1 MNRGPMRNPHA
12 GLPFTAAD
20 MSDAAIAAALEDVS
34 VPTLLLSC
42 VHITGDA
49 GILDGPLRPQGLF
62 LNEVQGFMGE
72 EEKAQARAFALDVI
86 RAWRD
91 RGCPEP
97 APVGPALLKRMMDWL
112 VCETVPEEY
121 VQMLLE
127 EMELDGVDART
138 LASKD
143 GRAAA
148 DPAAAAALPVV
159 IIGCGM
165 SGLLAAI
172 RLKEAGFP
180 FVVIEKNPD
189 VGGTWFENTYPG
201 ARVDVGNHF
210 YCYSFEP
217 SDHWTEFFAR
227 QPELQAYFR
236 RVMEKHGVEPHVRW
250 NTEVLGATWN
260 EATATWTVALDS
272 GERLTARAVISAVG
286 QLNRPYV
293 PEVPGRFDGPAFHT
307 ARWDHTVDL
316 TGKRVVMIGAGAT
329 GFQVAPAIADRVGR
343 LTILQRS
350 AQWMFPNPSYH
361 AAVGPGVRWA
371 LRHLPFYGRW
381 YRFLLFWP
389 GCDKGLV
396 AAKVDPEWEPQSQS
410 VSAAN
415 DFARLMFTEWI
426 TSQLQ
431 DRPDLIAQV
440 VPDYPATGKRTL
452 QDNGSWLATLK
463 RPHVQ
468 LVRAGVARLEPD
480 GVVDANGVKHEADV
494 VVWATGF
501 RVNDLLLP
509 MAIVGRDGVDLRER
523 WGIRPRA
530 YLGMTVPG
538 FPNFFMLYGPGT
550 NLASGG
556 SLVFHAECEVRYVT
570 QCLQL
575 LAERGAAASDRGFAA
590 MEPRQDRDD
599 EWYARCQAELAL
611 TVWASPHIAHSFYK
625 NAAGEVHGLSP
636 WRLVDYWAWTRTVN
650 PDDYVWHAPP

>member
-1 MNRGPMRNPHA
+1 MRNPHA
-12 GLPFTAAD
+12 GLPFSAAD
-20 MSDAAIAAALEDVS
+20 ASDADIAAALADVS

-49 GILDGPLRPQGLF
+49 SILDGPLKPQGLF
-62 LNEVQGFMGE
+62 LNEVQGFMSE
-72 EEKAQARAFALDVI
+72 EDKAKARDFALGVI
-86 RAWRD
+86 RDWRD

-97 APVGPALLKRMMDWL
+97 APIGPALLKRMMDWL
-112 VCETVPEEY
+112 VCERVPDEY
-121 VQMLLE
+121 VAMLLE
-127 EMELDGVDART
+127 EMELDGGDAR
-138 LASKD
+138 K
-143 GRAAA
+143 AAPV
-148 DPAAAAALPVV
+148 DSTTAAALPVV
-159 IIGCGM
+159 VIGCGM

-172 RLKEAGFP
+172 RLQEAGFP
-180 FVVIEKNPD
+180 YVVIEKNAD
-189 VGGTWFENTYPG
+189 VGGTWFENGYPG

-236 RVMEKHGVEPHVRW
+236 RVMEKHGVDRHVRW
-250 NTEVLGATWN
+250 RTEVTGAVWDD
-260 EATATWTVALDS
+260 ATATWTVTLDD
-272 GERLTARAVISAVG
+272 GETLKARAVISAVG

-293 PEVPGRFDGPAFHT
+293 PDVPGRFDGPAFHT
-307 ARWDHTVDL
+307 ARWDHSVDL

-329 GFQVAPAIADRVGR
+329 GFQVAPAIADRVGH

-350 AQWMFPNPSYH
+350 AQWMFPNPNYH

-381 YRFLLFWP
+381 YRFLVFWP

-396 AAKVDPEWEPQSQS
+396 VAKVDPEWEPQARS

-426 TSQLQ
+426 TSQLG
-431 DRPDLIAQV
+431 DRPDLVDKV

-463 RPHVQ
+463 RPNVT
-468 LVRAGVARLEPD
+468 LVRSGVARLEPD
-480 GVVDANGVKHEADV
+480 GVVDSAGTKHAADV

-509 MAIVGRDGVDLRER
+509 MRIVGRGGVDLRER

-530 YLGMTVPG
+530 YLGMTVPD
-538 FPNFFMLYGPGT
+538 FPNLFMLYGPGT

-556 SLVFHAECEVRYVT
+556 SLIFHSECEVRYVI
-570 QCLQL
+570 QCLRL
-575 LAERGAAASDRGFAA
+575 LAERGLAA
-590 MEPRQDRDD
+590 MEPRRDRDD
-599 EWYARCQAELAL
+599 AWYERCQRELKT

-636 WRLVDYWAWTRTVN
+636 WRLVDFWAWTRTLD
-650 PDDYVWHAPP
+650 PDDYVLIERASDRV

>member
-1 MNRGPMRNPHA
+1 MNRRPMRNPHA
-12 GLPFTAAD
+12 GVPFTAAD
-20 MSDAAIAAALEDVS
+20 MSDAAIATALEDVS

-42 VHITGDA
+42 LHITGDA
-49 GILDGPLRPQGLF
+49 TLLDGPLKPQGLF
-62 LNEVQGFMGE
+62 LNEVQGFMSE
-72 EEKAQARAFALDVI
+72 EDKAKARAYALDVI
-86 RAWRD
+86 RSWRD

-97 APVGPALLKRMMDWL
+97 DPIGPDLLKRMMDWL
-112 VCETVPEEY
+112 VCESVPDEY

-127 EMELDGVDART
+127 EMELDGGDARA
-138 LASKD
+138 LAPV
-143 GRAAA
+143 A

-172 RLKEAGFP
+172 RLKDAGFP
-180 FVVIEKNPD
+180 FVVIEKNAD
-189 VGGTWFENTYPG
+189 VGGTWLENTYPG

-250 NTEVLGATWN
+250 KTEVVGATWD
-260 EATATWTVALDS
+260 ETTATWSVALDT

-293 PEVPGRFDGPAFHT
+293 PNVPGRFDGPAFHT
-307 ARWDHTVDL
+307 ARWDHAADL

-329 GFQVAPAIADRVGR
+329 GFQVAPAIADRVGH

-350 AQWMFPNPSYH
+350 AQWMFPNPNYH

-396 AAKVDPEWEPQSQS
+396 VAKVDPEWEPQHQS
-410 VSAAN
+410 ISAAN

-426 TSQLQ
+426 TSQIQ
-431 DRPDLIAQV
+431 DRPDLIDAV

-463 RPHVQ
+463 RPNVE

-480 GVVDANGVKHEADV
+480 GVVDANGVKHAADV

-501 RVNDLLLP
+501 RVNDILLP
-509 MAIVGRDGVDLRER
+509 MAIVGRDGVDLRAR

-556 SLVFHAECEVRYVT
+556 SLVFHSECEVRYVT

-575 LAERGAAASDRGFAA
+575 LAERGAAASGPSA
-590 MEPRQDRDD
+590 MAPRQDRDD
-599 EWYARCQAELAL
+599 EWYARCQAELAQ

-636 WRLVDYWAWTRTVN
+636 WRLVDFWSWTRTVD
-650 PDDYVWHAPP
+650 PADYVWDVAGSRS